1 MPSFLQRAYT
11 SLFRVCVR
19 KNLTPWMHT
28 SPKQQSVYGVYHIYC
43 ERNWQTMVH
52 EQIQRW
58 KTSGLMQATDQLFIS
73 IISLHKEDMEL
84 LEEELSTLPKG
95 KVQIVSYSTNPLA
108 YEYPALDFIY
118 AKSKEEPTALFY
130 YFHTKGISYQ
140 SLRSEDRTFRN
151 FYQKIVSWRHMMEYF
166 VIDKW
171 QVAINVLNDG
181 YETYGCYLFPPFVN
195 SMYAGNFWWTRAD
208 YFCQLDALDRQT
220 KNDNRFKAE
229 EWLLSKSRKPFSAFD
244 TVADLYF
251 VNISPAIYSSEHHSR
266 LASFRFF
273 CIYTLRKYQK
283 KWFGY
288 SYKKHCQKMFQRL
301 KAEEAERT

>member
-1 MPSFLQRAYT
+1 MPSILQRAYT
-11 SLFRVCVR
+11 SLFKVCVR
-19 KNLTPWMHT
+19 KDLTPWTHP
-28 SPKQQSVYGVYHIYC
+28 SPKQQPVYGVYHIFC
-43 ERNWQTMVH
+43 ESHWQTMVH
-52 EQIQRW
+52 EQLQRW
-58 KTSGLMQATDQLFIS
+58 MASGLMQATDMLFIS
-73 IISLHKEDMEL
+73 VIGMHEDDRRL
-84 LEEELSTLPKG
+84 LNDELSPLPKG
-95 KVQIVSYSTNPLA
+95 KVHIISFSDNPLV
-108 YEYPALDFIY
+108 YEYPAIDFIY
-118 AKSKEEPTALFY
+118 KKSKEEPSALFY

-140 SLRSEDRTFRN
+140 TVHSDDKTFKR
-151 FYQKIVSWRHMMEYF
+151 FYQKIESWRHMMEYF

-208 YFCQLDALDRQT
+208 YFSQLDALDSKT
-220 KNDNRFKAE
+220 KAQNRFKAE
-229 EWLLSKSRKPFSAFD
+229 EWLLSKSHKPFSAFD

-273 CIYTLRKYQK
+273 CIYTFRKYQK

-288 SYKKHCQKMFQRL
+288 SYKKHCQEKFQKL
-301 KAEEAERT
+301 KAETANQS